1 MNGFFKKYCS
11 RALNRL
17 YTAIMIL
24 RKERRYPNDS
34 PDRVKY
40 LFFAPNQVE
49 KKVLAVGFPAFAGD
63 RKSPKYNFVRTLRDV
78 NIHKLFLLDDIGG
91 IDKGNF
97 LIKPGVEENVRS
109 LIQKKIDELHPEKLI
124 FFGSSKGGYSA
135 CNFSLMFPNV
145 YVCIASPAYFV
156 GDYCETYGKSAN
168 LKAMLGG
175 DDTDEAKEK
184 LNDRLRNKI
193 SDAVRLPSKVYIHY
207 STEEHMYREHVKDL
221 LMDLRARGVEIAADV
236 SDYPNHADCRSYF
249 PEFLKASIRQIL
261 NNT

>member
-1 MNGFFKKYCS
+1 MNGFFKKYYS
-11 RALNRL
+11 RILNRL

-40 LFFAPNQVE
+40 LFFVPNHVE
-49 KKVLAVGFPAFAGD
+49 KKVLAVGFPAFAGVG
-63 RKSPKYNFVRTLRDV
+63 RTPKYNYVHTLKDM

-91 IDKGNF
+91 SDKGNF
-97 LIKPGVEENVRS
+97 LIKPGVEKNVRS
-109 LIQKKIDELHPEKLI
+109 LIQKKIDELHPDKLI

-156 GDYCETYGKSAN
+156 GDYCKTYGKSAN
-168 LKAMLGG
+168 LKAILDGN
-175 DDTDEAKEK
+175 DTDEAKDK

-193 SDAVRLPSKVYIHY
+193 SNAVWLPSKVYIHY

-221 LMDLRARGVEIAADV
+221 LMDLRAREVEIVADV
-236 SDYPNHADCRSYF
+236 ADYPSHNDCRYYF
-249 PEFLKASIRQIL
+249 PEFLKNSIRQIL
-261 NNT
+261 NT